1 MWLWHLGYILF
12 SMCIITVDQTF
23 ELEGTLSEEENCNF
37 CFVNASIKIKIF
49 KTTVPQ
55 PVVIIEST
63 LINSGSIDGFNFN
76 RLLYPTRIRGNV

>member
-1 MWLWHLGYILF
+1 MVKTFRIHFIF
-12 SMCIITVDQTF
+12 MCLITVDQTF
-23 ELEGTLSEEENCNF
+23 ELNGTLSEGENCNF
-37 CFVNASIKIKIF
+37 CFVNASIKMKIF

-63 LINSGSIDGFNFN
+63 LSNSGSMDGYNLN